1 MNDIDQNM
9 ITTIFKGLEILI
21 KGYSTFKKKNSEQ
34 FIGKIL
40 NGDLSKENIDKLLDK
55 IHSDNNTKLHLHYI
69 IDKVSNELI
78 EDKIQLW
85 ANAYKNLSND
95 IYTNELFLKT
105 LSNMSYLEYIVL
117 QSYNDN
123 SQPMNTYP
131 ESTTIVAKNKLVA
144 MGLLI
149 NKNYT
154 ESFNWNDFK
163 TGTDIKTDYILSE
176 FGIKTLEFLSD
187 KEKRQ
192 PKI

>member
-9 ITTIFKGLEILI
+9 ITAIFKGIEIFL
-21 KGYSTFKKKNSEQ
+21 KGYSTFRKKNSEQ

-55 IHSDNNTKLHLHYI
+55 IHSDNNLKLQLHYI

-78 EDKIQLW
+78 GDKIQLW

-95 IYTNELFLKT
+95 IYTNEFFLKT

-117 QSYNDN
+117 QSYSDN
-123 SQPMNTYP
+123 SQPMNTYS

-149 NKNYT
+149 YKNYT
-154 ESFNWNDFK
+154 NPFNWGDLK
-163 TGTDIKTDYILSE
+163 TGTDIKTEYILSE
-176 FGIKTLEFLSD
+176 FGTKMLEFLSD
-187 KEKRQ
+187 YKD
-192 PKI
+192 